1 MSNAGEGVID
11 WSVADN
17 AEMEQKVG
25 KGFKDKLHCYFEE
38 VCLMAEY
45 LSLLVNY
52 LG

>member
-25 KGFKDKLHCYFEE
+25 KGFKDKLRCYFEE
-38 VCLMAEY
+38 VSFTAEY
-45 LSLLVNY
+45 WSLLGNY